1 MGLFNFFNK
10 PKWKN
15 SDSQVRIA
23 AVEDMSVND
32 LKTLLKI
39 IREDSDQQV
48 RLTAFRKIHDRESM
62 ESLLQEDLPEEI
74 ISSAKV
80 RLEEIYTDLIITDTD
95 GNIADELLALISN
108 ETLLATIV
116 TGSNVVTLRCQ
127 AVTAID
133 DPLLLCE
140 LLKQHIGKQPAL
152 LAVEKI
158 DDPQML
164 AEVAEQAI
172 NKSARSLAAR
182 KINADAVESKEDVE
196 SDSAIELV
204 EEQEEQTVSTQE
216 DKKVNNDK
224 IIAEKIQKREEL
236 CVQVESLCRMIG
248 EDSAAEFAK
257 NETKWPVDDPDIDN
271 DELLTLAKRYKDV
284 CHLFHTT
291 QSELRNEKQNLEKL
305 TLSCVQIEKYLLDGN
320 LEPAESLLQKSVQ
333 ELENLSCKWLQKDDV
348 DVRFSACRKK
358 LEQRKEKIAEIAK
371 AEETKLQ
378 DFTAYCV
385 EMEELSVSS
394 YNIQAEKRAK
404 KLNESWKK
412 LSRSAD
418 KQYEEF
424 VSRFNVASDNFWEKK
439 EQFYKEQEWQYWN
452 NKTKK
457 EELCIIVE
465 LLKEDN
471 DLHQVSSKLKEYQA
485 AWKELGPVHKKYSQ
499 KLWSR
504 FKASCDENYARCRV
518 FYAELDQKRKESNVI
533 KEGLCVQAEE
543 HVDSTKWKESSGV
556 LQGVQKEWK
565 EAGPGERKKEE
576 VLYKRFRK
584 ACDQFFDRRNAFYA
598 EQDVERK
605 ENLLAKE
612 GLCQKLENL
621 LQEPKKE
628 HGKVIQEFQKSWKEI
643 GPVPRKDDQKIWKR
657 FRAACDSHYN
667 WLDEQRLDNLQ
678 QKIVLCEQVE
688 AVLPESDDD
697 EVQKETVDRVV
708 EIQQEWKTIGP
719 VPKKDADT
727 VWKRFTGQCDLFFAA
742 RKNRVQQ
749 EKKKMLENQSLKENL
764 LQKAGEVIQLQ
775 NEKEISDALLELQ
788 EEWKQVGSAPEEH
801 EQLLGDEF
809 QGLCNAFSQYK
820 ADGYEEKKSVLGE
833 NLKKKEELC
842 LQLEKLTGNEHDLGS
857 ADKDGAF
864 DLIEQFKIAREA
876 NFLLAGKTDSSQQK
890 KEEVL
895 RIQQEWKT
903 LGPTF
908 LEHEQRLWKRYR
920 KAIDLFFTQ

>member
-15 SDSQVRIA
+15 SDSQIRIA
-23 AVEDMSVND
+23 AIESMSVDD
-32 LKTLLKI
+32 LETLLEI

-48 RLTAFRKIHDRESM
+48 RLTAFRMVHDREAM

-80 RLEEIYTDLIITDTD
+80 RLEEIYTDLIITGTD

-108 ETLLATIV
+108 EILLATIV
-116 TGSNVVTLRCQ
+116 TDSNVVTLRCQ
-127 AVTAID
+127 AVIAID

-172 NKSARSLAAR
+172 NKSARSLAAK
-182 KINADAVESKEDVE
+182 KINADAVESEEDVE
-196 SDSAIELV
+196 SDSVIELV
-204 EEQEEQTVSTQE
+204 EEQEEQTLFTQE

-224 IIAEKIQKREEL
+224 IIAEKIQTREEL

-248 EDSAAEFAK
+248 DDSTAGFAAI
-257 NETKWPVDDPDIDN
+257 ETKWPVDDPNIDN
-271 DELLTLAKRYKDV
+271 DELLTLGKRYNDV
-284 CHLFHTT
+284 CHLFHTI
-291 QSELRNEKQNLEKL
+291 QEELRNEKQNLEKL
-305 TLSCVQIEKYLLDGN
+305 TLSCVKIEKYLLDGN

-333 ELENLSCKWLQKDDV
+333 ELGNLNCKWLQKDDV
-348 DVRFSACRKK
+348 DVRFSACLKK

-378 DFTAYCV
+378 TFTAACV

-394 YNIQAEKRAK
+394 YNVQAEKRAK
-404 KLNESWKK
+404 KLKESWKK
-412 LSRSAD
+412 LSRSAG

-424 VSRFNVASDNFWEKK
+424 AVRFNIASDNFWGKK

-452 NKTKK
+452 NKTQK
-457 EELCIIVE
+457 EELCLIVE
-465 LLKEDN
+465 SLKEDN
-471 DLHQVSSKLKEYQA
+471 DLHHVSSTLKECQA

-504 FKASCDENYARCRV
+504 FKASCDGNYARCRV
-518 FYAELDQKRKESNVI
+518 FYAELEQKRKKSNVI
-533 KEGLCVQAEE
+533 KEELCGRAEE
-543 HVDSTKWKESSGV
+543 HVDSTQWKESSEI
-556 LQGVQKEWK
+556 LQGLQKEWK
-565 EAGPGERKKEE
+565 EAGSGERKKEE

-584 ACDQFFDRRNAFYA
+584 ACDQFFDRRNALYV

-612 GLCQKLENL
+612 DLCQKLEDL
-621 LQEPKKE
+621 LQEPNKE
-628 HGKVIQEFQKSWKEI
+628 HGKVIQEFQKNWKKI

-667 WLDEQRLDNLQ
+667 WLDEQRQDNLR
-678 QKIVLCEQVE
+678 QKNALCEQVE
-688 AVLPESDDD
+688 ALLPGNEDG
-697 EVQKETVDRVV
+697 EVQEEAV
-708 EIQQEWKTIGP
+708 EKVTELQQVWKTIGS
-719 VPKKDADT
+719 VPRKDSDT
-727 VWKRFTGQCDLFFAA
+727 VWERFTSQCELFFAA
-742 RKNRVQQ
+742 RKNRLQQ
-749 EKKKMLENQSLKENL
+749 EEKKMLENQYFKENL

-775 NEKEISDALLELQ
+775 NEKEISDALQELQ
-788 EEWKQVGSAPEEH
+788 EEWKQVGSAPKEH
-801 EQLLGDEF
+801 EQLLRDEF
-809 QGLCNAFSQYK
+809 QGLCKAFSQYK
-820 ADGYEEKKSVLGE
+820 AGGYEEKKSVLGE

-842 LQLEKLTGNEHDLGS
+842 LQLERLTGNEHDLGN

-876 NFLLAGKTDSSQQK
+876 NFLLAGKTDSPQQK

-920 KAIDLFFTQ
+920 KAMDMFFTQ